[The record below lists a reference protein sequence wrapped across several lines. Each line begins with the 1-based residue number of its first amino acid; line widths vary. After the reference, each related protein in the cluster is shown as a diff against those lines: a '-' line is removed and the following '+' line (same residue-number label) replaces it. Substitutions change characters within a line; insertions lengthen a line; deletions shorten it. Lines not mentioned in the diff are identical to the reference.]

1 MHAKTFAS
9 IHEWFPL
16 HTHSTGKGNKTIGK
30 IHDEE
35 KRGLNWH
42 QQVMEVAGSSSSGTW
57 SGRHQQDQIVRT
69 KTVTLCIS
77 IGENSCLE
85 QLIVRVVDSRD
96 GDCWEESKLFIFHK
110 EVIDVYV
117 EDHPSKDLISSSQVL
132 VTSSGSKSV

>member
-9 IHEWFPL
+9 IHAWFPL

-35 KRGLNWH
+35 KRGLNW
-42 QQVMEVAGSSSSGTW
+42 
-57 SGRHQQDQIVRT
+57 HQQDQIVRT